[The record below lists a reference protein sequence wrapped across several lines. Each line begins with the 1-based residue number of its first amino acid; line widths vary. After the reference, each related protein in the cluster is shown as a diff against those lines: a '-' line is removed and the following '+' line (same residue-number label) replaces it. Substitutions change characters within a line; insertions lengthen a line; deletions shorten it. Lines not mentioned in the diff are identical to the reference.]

1 MTLDAAIIG
10 GGPAGTAAALSLRQL
25 MPAAVMA
32 IFDAGTVR
40 GWRPG
45 EILAPGAAPI
55 LRSLGCWSAFQASG
69 FVESFGTHAAWGS
82 PDRHDHDFLFSL
94 GGSGWRLDRAR
105 FDDMLRQSAHAAG
118 VEASGRR
125 TVGLGAD
132 DMGWRLRF
140 GDRETHTRFIIDA
153 SGRSAAFAVQRG
165 ARHRRRSTGG
175 HRRLMETDNK
185 N

>member
-1 MTLDAAIIG
+1 
-10 GGPAGTAAALSLRQL
+10 

-118 VEASGRR
+118 VE
-125 TVGLGAD
+125 VHLGAALSGSCAD
-132 DMGWRLRF
+132 DTGWRLRF
-140 GDRETHTRFIIDA
+140 GDRDTHARFVIDA

-165 ARHRRRSTGG
+165 ARRVAVDRLAGIFV
-175 HRRLMETDNK
+175 LMETGERRLRTK